1 MTSVI
6 LRAMKTAVS
15 LPAPLFE
22 AADEL
27 AKRLGISRSE
37 LYAIAIAEYLRAHQ
51 REAVTEALNRVYEQE
66 PSGLD
71 PVVAAIQSASLGE
84 DDW

>member
-1 MTSVI
+1 
-6 LRAMKTAVS
+6 MKTAVS
-15 LPAPLFE
+15 LPTPLFE

-37 LYAIAIAEYLRAHQ
+37 LYAVAITEYLRVHH

-66 PSGLD
+66 HSGLD